1 MTDRK
6 DNYEHDKENSR
17 AAVLFVAAVLI
28 IGSSSFLPPA
38 FFDNAL
44 NEHSYELEN
53 SDSVVSNN
61 RQTGRYL
68 RAPSRF

>member
-1 MTDRK
+1 MNERK
-6 DNYEHDKENSR
+6 DNDQHDKENSR

-28 IGSSSFLPPA
+28 IGTSSFLPPT
-38 FFDNAL
+38 FFESTQNDGV
-44 NEHSYELEN
+44 YQMEN
-53 SDSVVSNN
+53 SGPVLSSN

>member
-28 IGSSSFLPPA
+28 IGSSSFLPSA
-38 FFDNAL
+38 FFDSTQNG
-44 NEHSYELEN
+44 HSVELEN
-53 SDSVVSNN
+53 SDSVSPIN

-68 RAPSRF
+68 RTPSRF